1 MGLRGDATEAEGP
14 VTELRG
20 RALMES
26 RYGPL
31 GCGAQLLTVGGVEYT
46 LAELLYHMGL
56 NFEDA
61 RGIDLL
67 TVSFEHY
74 VVRYYDGQTSA
85 SSRTSSMPDFIFWA
99 KHAHTSPNGSVRM
112 LSIPCSLGIG
122 CSLGNSR
129 VW

>member
-1 MGLRGDATEAEGP
+1 
-14 VTELRG
+14 
-20 RALMES
+20 MES
-26 RYGPL
+26 HYGPL

-67 TVSFEHY
+67 TVSFERY
-74 VVRYYDGQTSA
+74 VVRYYDGQDQRIVA
-85 SSRTSSMPDFIFWA
+85 HEFDAEFHFLVRR
-99 KHAHTSPNGSVRM
+99 AHTSPSGSARTP
-112 LSIPCSLGIG
+112 SIPCSVGIG
-122 CSLGNSR
+122 CSLRNSR